1 MWNRLRRIVMRWV
14 WMKQYEKSLND
25 RAEVEQILLDVSRGV
40 RHMLTPK
47 ECRMLAMKL
56 GVPKEWR
63 D

>member
-1 MWNRLRRIVMRWV
+1 
-14 WMKQYEKSLND
+14 MKQYEKSLND